1 MQPKI
6 SIRWPLLIVGIVGIA
21 VFLIILFLLTAD
33 FSAQSF
39 YAKPLA
45 LIDDQIPQNP
55 VDGASVGSIQGAVFP
70 EQASAGLPVRLKIP
84 KIKVDAVVEH
94 VGLTSDGAMGV
105 PKSPKTTA
113 WFDLGARPG
122 DAGSAV
128 IAGHYG
134 FKKGSVFDRLYKLR
148 KGDKIYVEDEK
159 GVVVAFV
166 VRESRTYGQNE
177 NAASVFD
184 SGDGK
189 AHLNLITCMGVWNK
203 TTKTYSKRLV
213 VFAEKEIK

>member
-1 MQPKI
+1 MQSKI
-6 SIRWPLLIVGIVGIA
+6 SIQWPLLIVGVVGVV
-21 VFLIILFLLTAD
+21 VFSIIFFSLTAG

-45 LIDDQIPQNP
+45 LIDNQIPQDLAGG
-55 VDGASVGSIQGAVFP
+55 VLVGSIQGAVSP
-70 EQASAGLPVRLKIP
+70 EPASAGLPVRLKIP
-84 KIKVDAVVEH
+84 KIKVNAVVEH

-122 DAGSAV
+122 DTGSAV

-148 KGDKIYVEDEK
+148 KGDKIYVEDER
-159 GVVVAFV
+159 GATTDFV
-166 VRESRTYGQNE
+166 VRESRSYGQNE
-177 NAASVFD
+177 TATSVFY
-184 SGDGK
+184 SGDEK

-213 VFAEKEIK
+213 VFADKEIE